1 MFIKDVSNR
10 TEEQI
15 RNEVTLQTRAF
26 RKGLAPRVIST
37 DYKRYI
43 KMEKIN
49 NMCIAYM
56 YGENFND
63 CPVQLRKDIYKILY
77 TLYHECDI
85 EYVDV
90 TPYNFIEDLD
100 GRLWIIDFGD
110 AIAVKKNWY
119 LQDVFDNECISEWNP
134 DFK

>member
-1 MFIKDVSNR
+1 MFVKDVSDR
-10 TEEQI
+10 TEQQI
-15 RNEVTLQTRAF
+15 RNEVELQTRAF
-26 RKGLAPRVIST
+26 RKGLAPRIINT
-37 DYKRYI
+37 DYKTYI

-63 CPVQLRKDIYKILY
+63 CPVQLRKDIYNILH

-119 LQDVFDNECISEWNP
+119 LQDVFDNECVLEWNP